1 MKNIAKIII
10 LTSSLILVGCNNNT
24 NASTNTNNYSGD
36 CFLVDLIKD
45 EYKVEEFK
53 EAFDR
58 YAKEHIHYDS
68 DMVAL
73 GIANVM
79 PHQIVDDYGV
89 GLYTVK
95 TTDGGQSYDD
105 AYLYYNKEVYKVSPS
120 VPRMGAKDSKYD
132 GLITGVAFTDLNKD
146 SKYEVTV
153 SYLHK
158 HNSVSIISTL
168 DLASQGYVKSS
179 ETYRS
184 EYSLKK
190 ENNAI
195 AIYNKEQFLANIK
208 PYIKDYE
215 LNEEMVTLEDTNFR
229 AKVTWSKFETLVP
242 VDYPNL
248 QHRFKVD
255 VNLMYLGETFT
266 YTGSMAPDIPEVFF
280 YKGDVEVS
288 RYETL
293 VDAAIKDHTV
303 FKNDE
308 LTATHY
314 FYDEYDHYN
323 AKGTYDIK
331 VSFRDMEITKENILT
346 IK

>member
-1 MKNIAKIII
+1 MKNIAKIIL
-10 LTSSLILVGCNNNT
+10 LTSSLILVGCNN
-24 NASTNTNNYSGD
+24 ATNTSANNYSGD

-58 YAKEHIHYDS
+58 YAKEHIYYAS

-79 PHQIVDDYGV
+79 PHQIIDDYGV

-158 HNSVSIISTL
+158 HNSVSTISTL
-168 DLASQGYVKSS
+168 DLASQGYVKTS
-179 ETYRS
+179 EAYGS

-208 PYIKDYE
+208 PYIKDYA

-229 AKVTWSKFETLVP
+229 AKVTWSKYETLVP

-266 YTGSMAPDIPEVFF
+266 YTGSMAPDSPEVFF
-280 YKGDVEVS
+280 YKDDIKVNRVENP
-288 RYETL
+288 
-293 VDAAIKDHTV
+293 VDTAIKDHTV
-303 FKNDE
+303 FKYDE

-314 FYDEYDHYN
+314 FYDEYDRYN
-323 AKGTYDIK
+323 TSGTYDIK
-331 VSFRDMEITKENILT
+331 VSFRDMEITKENVLT
-346 IK
+346 IQ